1 MIINM
6 VGGGGGFSA
15 SNAILGI
22 TAYAGST
29 VSISNGTVTKI
40 VTPDKSHVLSDNDD
54 YAIYYFGIPSGM
66 FSSTVAWNVVST
78 YQTEETTATVIID
91 TNAFYDV
98 VLTYIIPYDYQRV
111 LYLQSNGTPYIDTLI
126 ATDNIGILQ
135 MQLMVE
141 TPSASSENY
150 YVFGGT
156 ESNSSSSASTNK
168 GFGLAH
174 RRQQDGFPV
183 RYSNR
188 SGTVTNTVYFS
199 NVQINELMNFNL
211 SFINGTCDVNNTT
224 KTLTNYSITYTG
236 SFYLFTM
243 HHGNNI
249 VLTTDT
255 YNTNRIYS
263 CDIFNYNN
271 EKISSLIPCYRK
283 SDNVAGMYDNV
294 RKIFLIN
301 NNNTGTFVVG
311 SDVTE

>member
-40 VTPDKSHVLSDNDD
+40 VTPDKSHVLSDNTD

-111 LYLQSNGTPYIDTLI
+111 SYLQSDGNQYIDTLI
-126 ATDNIGILQ
+126 NTDNIGKLQ
-135 MQLMVE
+135 MQFITFNSGE
-141 TPSASSENY
+141 Y

-156 ESNSSSSASTNK
+156 SSLSSTSETLQ
-168 GFGLAH
+168 GFGLFS
-174 RRQQDGFPV
+174 RRAPAGLPF
-183 RYSNR
+183 RYAMTG
-188 SGTVTNTVYFS
+188 SGTSTVYFPLQYEQLGDLELILIGNTKSCRINKSSQTLS
-199 NVQINELMNFNL
+199 NFRTVTFN
-211 SFINGTCDVNNTT
+211 
-224 KTLTNYSITYTG
+224 G
-236 SFYLFTM
+236 SLYIFTM
-243 HHGNNI
+243 HFGDGTNLSSNNK
-249 VLTTDT
+249 
-255 YNTNRIYS
+255 NRIYS
-263 CDIFNYNN
+263 CDIFDYNN
-271 EKISSLIPCYRK
+271 IKTESLIPCYRK

-294 RKIFLIN
+294 NKRFLTN
-301 NNNTGTFVVG
+301 QGTGTFVVG